1 MTPGPMTPDAS
12 GPSGATPQ
20 PGPRPCWTE
29 RAAAV
34 LFALLCLEVGLF
46 LLVYPWTGSW
56 NWNILIAGNPRWAPM
71 LQSDQFRGAVSG
83 LGILNIFI
91 GVLEA
96 FRLRR
101 FSGS

>member
-1 MTPGPMTPDAS
+1 MTPERMSPAS
-12 GPSGATPQ
+12 SSPSGATPS
-20 PGPRPCWTE
+20 PAPCPCWTE

-56 NWNILIAGNPRWAPM
+56 NWNWLIAGNPRWAPM

-91 GVLEA
+91 GAAEA
-96 FRLRR
+96 IRLRR

>member
-1 MTPGPMTPDAS
+1 MTPDPNPPAPAPRAS
-12 GPSGATPQ
+12 
-20 PGPRPCWTE
+20 WTE

-56 NWNILIAGNPRWAPM
+56 NWNMLIAGNPRWAPM

-91 GVLEA
+91 GVAEA
-96 FRLRR
+96 YRLRR